1 MSLRARLHDLYCP
14 GLGRWLSGKESPC
27 QFRRHKRHGFDP
39 WFGKSPGGRYDNP
52 LQYLCLEN
60 SMDRGAWRATVQG
73 VSKSWTRLN
82 DWALTH
88 SEATQCHPCCT
99 LSLKKVPRAHHVSMG
114 RDVDPHL
121 LTQEW
126 RGWGK
131 SVRWRY
137 FVANV
142 RKYNVPHTLQN
153 ISFCS
158 CNPLSYL
165 NITSNL
171 LVMLLPKSFLVP
183 FPHQDRRLQCTH
195 TNQNTSIVYMRVG
208 HCSVWHSSQNDNT
221 L

>member
-1 MSLRARLHDLYCP
+1 MENVEKCGLDANTIWWIRSWLSYCP
-14 GLGRWLSGKESPC
+14 QNYCQSKEGFCGILHSAFHGL
-27 QFRRHKRHGFDP
+27 
-39 WFGKSPGGRYDNP
+39 
-52 LQYLCLEN
+52 
-60 SMDRGAWRATVQG
+60 V
-73 VSKSWTRLN
+73 
-82 DWALTH
+82 